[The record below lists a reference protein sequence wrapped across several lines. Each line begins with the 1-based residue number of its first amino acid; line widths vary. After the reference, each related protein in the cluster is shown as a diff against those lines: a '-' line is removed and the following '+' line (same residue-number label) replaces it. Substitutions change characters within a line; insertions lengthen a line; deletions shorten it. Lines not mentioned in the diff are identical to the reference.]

1 MIISN
6 FSVTSQ
12 HSQPSQSVF
21 HMNGKTFEG
30 LPFDL
35 CITVNSA
42 DLYRLFRIHK
52 IVPDHEITP
61 IQQAHIEEFVG
72 KQIKKQ
78 QCEFDSQAKKAAELA
93 AKQAKEEA
101 KLASKQAKEEAKL
114 AAKQA
119 KKEAKLAAKQANKKS
134 QPRGSR
140 LALKILGWCQE
151 IRKNHPE
158 FIKNKSGQRSLSWAL
173 WRLKKSLMTNQC
185 FIRSNH
191 ITIRCLKTFLT
202 IEGCESFEKMLQ

>member
-12 HSQPSQSVF
+12 PSQSVLYVV
-21 HMNGKTFEG
+21 GRTFEG
-30 LPFDL
+30 LFFEL
-35 CITVNSA
+35 SISVNSD
-42 DLYRLFRIHK
+42 DLQKLLAMHK
-52 IVPDHEITP
+52 IVSGREINP
-61 IQQAHIEEFVG
+61 IQQAHMAEFVE
-72 KQIKKQ
+72 KQINKQ
-78 QCEFDSQAKKAAELA
+78 RFLAEKEDRKQAELA
-93 AKQAKEEA
+93 AKQAKEKA
-101 KLASKQAKEEAKL
+101 KLASKQAKKDAELAAKQANKDAKL
-114 AAKQA
+114 AAK
-119 KKEAKLAAKQANKKS
+119 EANKKS

-185 FIRSNH
+185 FIKSNH

-202 IEGCESFEKMLQ
+202 IEGRESFEKMLQ